1 MNTRLFIMMAI
12 TLLLGGVPLAIGQSG
27 SPSPNVPKESGLPSK
42 ESETHGR
49 QKAKGLSGQQS
60 TTKEKDSITHQ
71 QEQMKHKESG
81 K

>member
-1 MNTRLFIMMAI
+1 MNTRLSIMMAT
-12 TLLLGGVPLAIGQSG
+12 TLLLGSAPLAMGQSG

-42 ESETHGR
+42 ESDTHGK
-49 QKAKGLSGQQS
+49 QGAKGLSGQKS
-60 TTKEKDSITHQ
+60 TSKEKDSVTRQ